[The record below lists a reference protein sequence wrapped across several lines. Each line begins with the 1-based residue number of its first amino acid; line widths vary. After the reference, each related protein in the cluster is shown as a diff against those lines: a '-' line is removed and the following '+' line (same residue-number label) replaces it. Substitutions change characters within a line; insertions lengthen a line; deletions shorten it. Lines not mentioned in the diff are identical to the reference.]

1 MAEIK
6 NQATEK
12 QINFIKSLL
21 QKKNLEYFEIQ
32 HRYHAKSGGRFHLVD
47 DINELSKREANFV
60 IEELLNAPD
69 RRVVTEKTI
78 QKFQNACDLY
88 EKLIEFAKSKGAKV
102 RKRMKTKNV
111 LEALYNVG
119 IKLEDLPAEFDSIKK
134 KYEFGYYHFIK

>member
-47 DINELSKREANFV
+47 DINELSKREASFV

-78 QKFQNACDLY
+78 QKFQ
-88 EKLIEFAKSKGAKV
+88 I
-102 RKRMKTKNV
+102 
-111 LEALYNVG
+111 
-119 IKLEDLPAEFDSIKK
+119 IK
-134 KYEFGYYHFIK
+134 